1 MAWVIV
7 LIILGILLLLVEILL
22 IPGVNVAGIAGFI
35 LMIIGVYLAYDR
47 LGNMQGT
54 IALIVA
60 AVASVTMLVFALR
73 ANTWKRVTLNES
85 IDSQAGVDYNNL
97 VKKGDEGTTI
107 SRLAPMGKAL
117 INNQVVEVS
126 AIGELIDQQKDIVVV
141 KVEGNR
147 IIVKL
152 K

>member
-141 KVEGNR
+141 KVEENR